1 MYTRVS
7 IHTCQ
12 CVLLVIVFGR
22 LGSDGIWV
30 RVGSMGS
37 TTGLGSRQGGAPRA
51 ALCSHPPYPSWFVD
65 SSPAVRSDDGRGA
78 GTGVRGMGRA
88 SGAGWQR
95 CRPIANWHPGLSQ
108 AEGAGALLAV
118 CAWAA
123 AGATQVHWV
132 GRCSGKLFDGGR
144 ESLRAVEREIPHGT
158 AARVRWNRGPQSGGT
173 HAAHHLPSV
182 HLSPPAQVM
191 RVQLVV
197 NQSSHV

>member
-1 MYTRVS
+1 MAQGKVVHPGQLFVPTRPTRAGYVVTS
-7 IHTCQ
+7 P
-12 CVLLVIVFGR
+12 VAR
-22 LGSDGIWV
+22 SDGN
-30 RVGSMGS
+30 G
-37 TTGLGSRQGGAPRA
+37 
-51 ALCSHPPYPSWFVD
+51 
-65 SSPAVRSDDGRGA
+65 GA

-88 SGAGWQR
+88 CGAGWQR

-108 AEGAGALLAV
+108 TEGAGTLPTV

-173 HAAHHLPSV
+173 HAAHHLPSA
-182 HLSPPAQVM
+182 HLSSRTGHARAIGGQPE
-191 RVQLVV
+191 
-197 NQSSHV
+197 